1 MIEGDEFMNL
11 VEQLK
16 QDMITAMKE
25 KDKER
30 LTVIRMVKAALDKER
45 IDKKIEITD
54 ELLIDVVNK
63 QIKMRN
69 DSIEE
74 FKKAS
79 RNDLIENVTKEIE
92 VLMNYLPEQLSLE
105 EVEDIISQ
113 AISSVGA
120 NSMKDMGSVMKE
132 VTPKVKGRFD
142 MKKVS
147 EIIKNKLA

>member
-1 MIEGDEFMNL
+1 MNL

-25 KDKER
+25 KDKDR
-30 LTVIRMVKAALDKER
+30 LTVIRMVKAALDKEK

-54 ELLIDVVNK
+54 DLLIDVVNK

-79 RNDLIENVTKEIE
+79 RDDLVESVTKEVE
-92 VLMNYLPEQLSLE
+92 VLMNYLPEQLSEE
-105 EVEDIISQ
+105 EVESIISEVITTVD
-113 AISSVGA
+113 AS
-120 NSMKDMGSVMKE
+120 SMKDMGKVMQE

-147 EIIKNKLA
+147 EIIKSKLS

>member
-1 MIEGDEFMNL
+1 MSL

-30 LTVIRMVKAALDKER
+30 LTVIRMVKASLDKER
-45 IDKKIEITD
+45 IDSKKEIND
-54 ELLIDVVNK
+54 DLLIDVVNK

-74 FKKAS
+74 FSKANRTDLVDSVKK
-79 RNDLIENVTKEIE
+79 EVE
-92 VLMNYLPEQLSLE
+92 VLMKYLPEQLELS
-105 EVEDIISQ
+105 EVEEIITS
-113 AISSVGA
+113 AIESVEA
-120 NSMKDMGSVMKE
+120 SSMKDMGKVMQE
-132 VTPKVKGRFD
+132 VKPKVNGRFD

-147 EIIKNKLA
+147 EIIKGKLS

>member
-1 MIEGDEFMNL
+1 MSL

-45 IDKKIEITD
+45 IDSKKEIND
-54 ELLIDVVNK
+54 DLLIDVVNK

-74 FKKAS
+74 FSKANRTDLVDSVKK
-79 RNDLIENVTKEIE
+79 EVE
-92 VLMNYLPEQLSLE
+92 VLMKYLPEQLELS
-105 EVEDIISQ
+105 EVEEIITS
-113 AISSVGA
+113 AIESVEA
-120 NSMKDMGSVMKE
+120 SSMKDMGKVMQE
-132 VTPKVKGRFD
+132 VRPKVNGRFD
-142 MKKVS
+142 MKKFS
-147 EIIKNKLA
+147 EIIKEKLR